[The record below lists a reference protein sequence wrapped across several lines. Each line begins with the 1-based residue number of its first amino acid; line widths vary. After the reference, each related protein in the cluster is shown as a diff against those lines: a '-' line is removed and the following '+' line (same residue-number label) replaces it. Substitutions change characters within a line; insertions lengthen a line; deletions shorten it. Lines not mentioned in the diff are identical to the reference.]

1 MQLFCFES
9 LNSWDANFLRTNDLH
24 ELHTGVYMSYTKIC
38 HRCGQRHTAK
48 MFKPSKR
55 TKDGLTSWCS
65 RCIREY
71 AKAYYK
77 EHKEAMSAQ
86 RKRNRAILRIS
97 ERAQLRARIKK
108 EIT

>member
-1 MQLFCFES
+1 MIYK
-9 LNSWDANFLRTNDLH
+9 R
-24 ELHTGVYMSYTKIC
+24 IC
-38 HRCGQRHTAK
+38 SRCGQRHTAK

-71 AKAYYK
+71 AKAYYQ
-77 EHKEAMSAQ
+77 EHKETLNAL
-86 RKRNRAILRIS
+86 RKRNRAIRRIS

>member
-1 MQLFCFES
+1 MP
-9 LNSWDANFLRTNDLH
+9 
-24 ELHTGVYMSYTKIC
+24 YTRIC
-38 HRCGQRHTAK
+38 PRCGQRHTAT

-77 EHKEAMSAQ
+77 EHKEAMNAQ

-108 EIT
+108 EIQE

>member
-1 MQLFCFES
+1 M
-9 LNSWDANFLRTNDLH
+9 T
-24 ELHTGVYMSYTKIC
+24 YMRIC
-38 HRCGQRHTAK
+38 SRCGQRHTAK

-77 EHKEAMSAQ
+77 EHKKTMSAQ
-86 RKRNRAILRIS
+86 RKRNRAIRRIS
-97 ERAQLRARIKK
+97 ERAQLRAQIKK